1 MSSKTLMRALLLAG
15 CAGISST
22 AYAAPAAAQA
32 QGLSAEEA
40 AALRAEITALRA
52 QVEAMEA
59 RIGKAETVS
68 TEASANAHKATELA
82 SKAANAPT
90 IKFKGAP
97 EISDETKGWS
107 FKPRGRLLYD
117 FASVNAPGGI
127 NDKGLGFSNELRRA
141 RLGVEGTVPGGF
153 GYKFEIDFAAGD
165 AELTDAF
172 MTYKNGGLTLAVGQ
186 HNNFQ
191 SLEELSS
198 SNDTSFMERS
208 AFTDAFGFERRVG
221 LSAQYHAGDLLA
233 QAGVFTDNVNDLA
246 NDENNSVGGDL
257 RLVYAPKMGNNQLHF
272 GVSGHWR
279 DLGDAIS
286 SVRYRQRPL
295 VHTTDTRFIDTGN
308 MTGATSET
316 SYGAEAAI
324 ISGRFHAAG
333 ETYWQKVARTGFAD
347 PTFFGGSVEAGFFL
361 TDDSR
366 DYKGG
371 IFKGVKVKNPV
382 GSGGMGALQINV
394 RYDKLDLN
402 DAGIVGGTQDG
413 YMASLIWTP
422 VDYLRFMV
430 NYGHMEYGNAAVANG
445 TSRSYGVDV
454 LGARAQVS
462 F

>member
-1 MSSKTLMRALLLAG
+1 MTISNRFRAVLLCC
-15 CAGISST
+15 CAVVP
-22 AYAAPAAAQA
+22 APAMAQS
-32 QGLSAEEA
+32 LSAEEV
-40 AALRAEITALRA
+40 AALRAEIAALRS
-52 QVEAMEA
+52 QVDTLQA
-59 RIGKAETVS
+59 RVDQAETTASQAS
-68 TEASANAHKATELA
+68 TASASALA
-82 SKAANAPT
+82 AASAKSDGVQ

-97 EISDETKGWS
+97 EISDEKKGWS

-127 NDKGLGFSNELRRA
+127 HDKGLGFSNELRRA

-172 MTYKNGGLTLAVGQ
+172 MTYKKGGLTVTAGQ

-198 SNDTSFMERS
+198 SNDTSFMERA

-221 LSAQYHAGDLLA
+221 VSAQYHAGNLLA
-233 QAGVFTDNVNDLA
+233 QAGLFTDNVDDLS
-246 NDENNSVGGDL
+246 NDENNSVGGDV
-257 RLVYAPKMGNNQLHF
+257 RLVYAPKFGKNQLHF

-279 DLGDAIS
+279 DLGDAIT

-295 VHTTDTRFIDTGN
+295 VHTTDTRFIDTGSIAN
-308 MTGATSET
+308 ATSET
-316 SYGAEAAI
+316 AYGAEAAI

-333 ETYWQKVARTGFAD
+333 EAYWQKVARTGAAD
-347 PTFFGGSVEAGFFL
+347 PTFFGGSVEAGIFL

-366 DYKGG
+366 EYKGG
-371 IFKGVKVKNPV
+371 IFKGVKVKHPV
-382 GSGGMGALQINV
+382 GSGGMGALQFNV
-394 RYDKLDLN
+394 RYDRLDLN
-402 DAGIVGGTQDG
+402 DAGIVGGSQDG

-430 NYGHMEYGNAAVANG
+430 NYGHMEYDNAAIPNG
-445 TSRSYGVDV
+445 TNRSYGVDV
-454 LGARAQVS
+454 LGARAQVT